1 MFLLKYCYFVT
12 LCQTWKCIFKLFPS
26 LWSCLCYFGDLIYWL
41 WFMLF
46 WRFALFALFFGIAL
60 VAQTVKN
67 LPTMQETEVQSRG
80 WEDPLKKVM
89 ATHSSILVWKT
100 PWTKEPGRLQSK
112 ELQRVR
118 HDWTTNTFQIYV
130 LKGFLGNRGLLYP
143 RPTKFSKWKFYFTRV
158 WEGCKL
164 LQTNRWKSIKLSCF
178 ICFLITTNI
187 LLAWQYSLRDK
198 GRWKNNNGQGY
209 ICT

>member
-1 MFLLKYCYFVT
+1 MWWNIFIMFLLKYCYFVT

-46 WRFALFALFFGIAL
+46 WRFALFALFWGIAL

-118 HDWTTNTFQIYV
+118 HDWTTNT
-130 LKGFLGNRGLLYP
+130 
-143 RPTKFSKWKFYFTRV
+143 
-158 WEGCKL
+158 
-164 LQTNRWKSIKLSCF
+164 
-178 ICFLITTNI
+178 
-187 LLAWQYSLRDK
+187 
-198 GRWKNNNGQGY
+198 
-209 ICT
+209 